1 MHYWTQPEPPLLQM
15 LSCRQN
21 GRVRGLTWN
30 PEQWALMYLSFLI
43 RKRGVVTALPHRAV
57 VQNNVSTFVKCL
69 EQSRTHSEVLVS
81 VIP

>member
-1 MHYWTQPEPPLLQM
+1 M
-15 LSCRQN
+15 LNSRQN
-21 GRVRGLTWN
+21 GKVRGLTWN
-30 PEQWALMYLSFLI
+30 PGQWALMYLSFLI

-57 VQNNVSTFVKCL
+57 VQNNVSTFVKSL